1 MKKNITFN
9 SKHIQWILFLCLSF
23 SITFCM
29 FLLSSC
35 SDDDSPEVNN
45 KAHYQDVPASLLTD
59 AKKLEM
65 VRSIQ
70 DLKDGRFF
78 YLDYTEDY
86 KLSTISG
93 YNLTD
98 NTQLIGAVLKTLCD
112 KTPSW
117 LKARVKLDAGCSAFA
132 VTTPDTGDYLMG
144 RNFDYSHDNEPI
156 AAALVRTAPEGGQK
170 SISMVDAY
178 WIGYRQDLWHYILYN
193 KEQFEKHKTQD
204 LSYIMAFP
212 YLLMDGM
219 NEAGFAVSVLHLD
232 GKPTQ
237 QASTGKKL
245 TTTVALRMMLD
256 HARTVDEALKILDG
270 YDLWIP
276 DNDGNYHF
284 YMADATGRYAIV
296 EFVYDKDHQ
305 SKIYIDDEYT
315 GEDGKTHFKY
325 PDVLPNTRE
334 VIEKRYASNF
344 YVSETMAC
352 SDKGPK
358 LSNHGKTRYDMMEFV
373 IKQNSNQLS
382 EEGAMNLL
390 NGVSQA
396 ETPGN
401 PTSHTQWSVVYNLSQ
416 RKATVCVNR
425 DYKNKFTFYAK

>member
-1 MKKNITFN
+1 MKRNHTFN
-9 SKHIQWILFLCLSF
+9 SKSIQWLLFACLTFSF
-23 SITFCM
+23 SFFM
-29 FLLSSC
+29 LLMSSC
-35 SDDDSPEVNN
+35 SDDEHEEVNN
-45 KAHYQDVPASLLTD
+45 QAHYQDVPASLLTD

-144 RNFDYSHDNEPI
+144 RNFDYSHDNEQI
-156 AAALVRTAPEGGQK
+156 AAALVRTAPEGGLK

-245 TTTVALRMMLD
+245 TTTLALRMMLD
-256 HARTVDEALKILDG
+256 HAKTVDEALKILDG

>member
-1 MKKNITFN
+1 
-9 SKHIQWILFLCLSF
+9 
-23 SITFCM
+23 
-29 FLLSSC
+29 
-35 SDDDSPEVNN
+35 
-45 KAHYQDVPASLLTD
+45 
-59 AKKLEM
+59 
-65 VRSIQ
+65 
-70 DLKDGRFF
+70 
-78 YLDYTEDY
+78 
-86 KLSTISG
+86 
-93 YNLTD
+93 
-98 NTQLIGAVLKTLCD
+98 
-112 KTPSW
+112 
-117 LKARVKLDAGCSAFA
+117 
-132 VTTPDTGDYLMG
+132 
-144 RNFDYSHDNEPI
+144 
-156 AAALVRTAPEGGQK
+156 
-170 SISMVDAY
+170 
-178 WIGYRQDLWHYILYN
+178 
-193 KEQFEKHKTQD
+193 
-204 LSYIMAFP
+204 
-212 YLLMDGM
+212 MDGM

-245 TTTVALRMMLD
+245 TTTLALRMMLD
-256 HARTVDEALKILDG
+256 HAKTVDEALKILDG
-270 YDLWIP
+270 YDLWIA

-315 GEDGKTHFKY
+315 GEDGKTHFKH

-358 LSNHGKTRYDMMEFV
+358 LSNHGKTRYDIMEFV
-373 IKQNSNQLS
+373 LKQNSNQLS

-425 DYKNKFTFYAK
+425 DYKNKFTFYAKEYILCKRRFCREII